1 MAKLLMDSLVT
12 KMTRKALQE
21 AIGELPKTLHE
32 TYDDALSRIN
42 KQNEDEKELAERILS
57 WISYSFRPLNIM
69 ELRHAL
75 AVTPGEEYFDEANMP
90 DEEDLPSVCAG
101 LIYIEEG
108 SKMVRL
114 AHYTAQDYLESIR
127 DQSFV
132 DARRLVAATCLTY
145 LTYEGNRLCCN
156 GLHYVYRFGR
166 NGYSL
171 DRVGGLMRCPY
182 ASRVFSASE
191 TAKDAMDGDQENFYH
206 TKNGTPLALYQYAA
220 HYWAR
225 HIKDRLEKDLEPL
238 AMKFILDDTNRQMAL
253 GVLRRL
259 WWTTRIKGPLTVVVQ
274 YDLRH
279 ICHILLQQQSYN
291 LEDEE
296 GEGYRSL
303 LSAAELGRDQVIKM
317 LLHQSNLPSLIDDH
331 QWFVLTPLSWVAWT
345 GNRAAVLFLLQ
356 SAGVISADGSTRESG
371 RYSLYK
377 SQILPENH
385 DPLIEGLES
394 LGIPATIPLIA
405 VLSNVSTLQTA
416 LATPGADIETRDP
429 THKKTA
435 LHHASQS
442 GRTGIVELL
451 LSRGADVRARDFYGE
466 TPLHYAVDSGNLEV
480 VKLLVEAGS
489 DLDAKNDN
497 GEVPTEILRI
507 WAGSDL
513 NARNDNGEVLTG
525 MFRTRVGD
533 IPCPIHQ
540 DELWEETHEY
550 LFREVMRR
558 EGKEMQLRQMERRE
572 VRKKYGASW
581 REFHNEAGLE

>member
-32 TYDDALSRIN
+32 TYDDALSRIS
-42 KQNEDEKELAERILS
+42 KQNEDEKELAERKLS
-57 WISYSFRPLNIM
+57 WISYSFRPLNVM

-108 SKMVRL
+108 SKIVRL
-114 AHYTAQDYLESIR
+114 AHYTAQDYLESVR
-127 DQSFV
+127 DQNFV

-145 LTYEGNRLCCN
+145 LTYEGNRLCWN
-156 GLHYVYRFGR
+156 GQHFIYRFGR
-166 NGYSL
+166 NGHYV
-171 DRVGGLMRCPY
+171 DEVDGLMRCPY
-182 ASRVFSASE
+182 ASRVHDASE
-191 TAKDAMDGDQENFYH
+191 TAKDGIDHGEANFYH
-206 TKNGTPLALYQYAA
+206 TKNGKPLALYQYSA

-225 HIKDRLEKDLEPL
+225 HIKDRFEKDLEPL
-238 AMKFILDDTNRQMAL
+238 VMKFILDDTNRQMAL
-253 GVLRRL
+253 GVLRGL
-259 WWTTRIKGPLTVVVQ
+259 WWTTRIKGPLTVAVQ

-279 ICHILLQQQSYN
+279 ICHILLQQQSYD

-296 GEGYRSL
+296 GEGHRSL

-317 LLHQSNLPSLIDDH
+317 LLQQSDLQSLIDDH

-356 SAGVISADGSTRESG
+356 SAGVISADDSTRESG
-371 RYSLYK
+371 RYALYK
-377 SQILPENH
+377 SQMLP
-385 DPLIEGLES
+385 DSRDLLIDGLES

-416 LATPGADIETRDP
+416 LATPGANIETRDP
-429 THKKTA
+429 THEKTA

-451 LSRGADVRARDFYGE
+451 LSKGADVRARDFYGE
-466 TPLHYAVDSGNLEV
+466 TPLHYAIDSGNLEV

-489 DLDAKNDN
+489 DLDARNDN
-497 GEVPTEILRI
+497 GEVPTEMLRI
-507 WAGSDL
+507 RA
-513 NARNDNGEVLTG
+513 
-525 MFRTRVGD
+525 GD

-550 LFREVMRR
+550 LFGEVMRR

-581 REFHNEAGLE
+581 REFHKEVGLEQA